1 MGSNNGNGKSLE
13 PLIRE
18 AACSIRGAK
27 DAPKYKGYIP
37 PLIFTKRL
45 SGLIKAISTKRLG
58 LEGAEA
64 DIIGKSNEY
73 LIRKFAEDRLF
84 FVNVSR
90 IFEKGCPKS
99 FIPDGDILEQLGYG
113 T

>member
-13 PLIRE
+13 SWIRDV
-18 AACSIRGAK
+18 ACSIRGTK
-27 DAPKYKGYIP
+27 DVPKHKDFIL

-45 SGLIKAISTKRLG
+45 SGIIEAIRTKRLG
-58 LEGAEA
+58 LEDVEA
-64 DIIGKSNEY
+64 DIIGKSCEC
-73 LIRKFAEDRLF
+73 LIRKFAEGRLF
-84 FVNVSR
+84 FVNAGQ
-90 IFEKGCPKS
+90 IFEKGDPKS

>member
-13 PLIRE
+13 SWIRDV
-18 AACSIRGAK
+18 ACSIRGTK
-27 DAPKYKGYIP
+27 NAPKYKGCIL

-45 SGLIKAISTKRLG
+45 SGLIEAISTKRLR

-99 FIPDGDILEQLGYG
+99 FIPDEDIPEQLGCG